1 MAETTTHSKK
11 YETLKAKYEAE
22 YITKETL
29 AGWVALNEKKAGK
42 GITAEEYE
50 EITGEAYEGGE

>member
-1 MAETTTHSKK
+1 MAEKEHSKK
-11 YETLKAKYEAE
+11 YEILKVKFEAE

-29 AGWVALNEKKAGK
+29 KGWVALNEKKAGK

-50 EITGEAYEGGE
+50 EITGEAYDGGE

>member
-1 MAETTTHSKK
+1 MAEVTHSKMYDSLKEK
-11 YETLKAKYEAE
+11 YDKE

-29 AGWVALNEKKAGK
+29 QGWVRLNEKKASK

-50 EITGEAYEGGE
+50 EITGEAYEEVEE